1 MTNRTVRYCRCGTRL
16 ARDNQ
21 QHRCAACQSKTRG
34 LAAGPPDV
42 PANFWDTDEMRD
54 ALATWHMGQVVAAYR
69 HHRFHGRTIR
79 QEIVAGWVGITQAQL
94 SRIEGGP
101 AIKDLDRL
109 VQWARTLGIPAGL
122 LWFKLPEQ
130 PVRGAADA
138 QFGCHSEAGGS
149 GDGKDHAR
157 ETSPGVEDMHRRE
170 LLRLLSLAAPALTA
184 AGLEDR
190 LDLDRLEYV
199 GAEPRRLDAAA
210 LDAYG
215 SVNRQLWTAFISAKR
230 KSTVLPLVSRQLDTL
245 FRALREARGTATRI
259 RLSALSSELLQLAGE
274 VLFDGNH
281 YVDAANC
288 YVSAAVAGREATDFD
303 LWACAM
309 TRHAFISVYERQPAN
324 ALPLLDGAGRLAARG
339 DAALSTRYWID
350 AVVAE
355 AAAGVGDLDSC
366 ARALDRADRVAGLGG
381 QFQNGGWL
389 RFDGSRLAEQRGT
402 CYTQLHRPHLAEP
415 ALLEALDKDLS
426 LRRHGGVLVDL
437 AQVGVQLRDP
447 DRLVMYADAALVV
460 ARQTGSGVLTRRLQG
475 LRRQLGPFTIDRHV
489 GRIDREIRQFAD
501 PEADRA

>member
-16 ARDNQ
+16 ARDNR
-21 QHRCAACQSKTRG
+21 QHQCAACQSKTRG

-54 ALATWHMGQVVAAYR
+54 ALATWNMGQVIAAYR

-94 SRIEGGP
+94 SRIEGGS
-101 AIKDLDRL
+101 AMKDLDRL
-109 VQWARTLGIPAGL
+109 AQWARTLGIPSGL

-130 PVRGAADA
+130 SPRCGADE
-138 QFGCHSEAGGS
+138 QVGRHPEAGGG
-149 GDGKDHAR
+149 GDGQDHAR
-157 ETSPGVEDMHRRE
+157 ETSSGVEDMRRRE
-170 LLRLLSLAAPALTA
+170 LLRLLSLAAPALTT
-184 AGLEDR
+184 AGLAER

-199 GAEPRRLDAAA
+199 AAEPRRLDAAA

-215 SVNRQLWTAFISAKR
+215 AVNRQLWMAFGSAKR

-245 FRALREARGTATRI
+245 FGALREARGTATRSH
-259 RLSALSSELLQLAGE
+259 LCALGSELLQLAGE

-288 YVSAAVAGREATDFD
+288 YVSAAVAGREANDFD

-309 TRHAFISVYERQPAN
+309 TRHAFISVYERQPAH
-324 ALPLLDGAGRLAARG
+324 ALPMLDGAGRMAAHG
-339 DAALSTRYWID
+339 DAALSTKYWID
-350 AVVAE
+350 AVLAE

-366 ARALDRADRVAGLGG
+366 ARALDRAERVAGLGG

-402 CYTQLHRPHLAEP
+402 CYVQLRRPDLAEP

-437 AQVGVQLRDP
+437 AHVGAQLRDP

-460 ARQTGSGVLTRRLQG
+460 ARQTGSGVVTRRLHG
-475 LRRQLGPFTIDRHV
+475 LRRQLGSLTVDRHV
-489 GRIDREIRQFAD
+489 GRIDREIGQIADQRQ
-501 PEADRA
+501 

>member
-16 ARDNQ
+16 ARDNP
-21 QHRCAACQSKTRG
+21 QHQCAACQSKTRG

-42 PANFWDTDEMRD
+42 PVNFWDTDEMRD
-54 ALATWHMGQVVAAYR
+54 ALATWNMGQVIAAYR

-79 QEIVAGWVGITQAQL
+79 QELVAGWVGITQAQL
-94 SRIEGGP
+94 SRIEGGS
-101 AIKDLDRL
+101 AMKDLDRL
-109 VQWARTLGIPAGL
+109 AQWARTLGIPAGL

-130 PVRGAADA
+130 SARREADE
-138 QFGCHSEAGGS
+138 QIGRHPEAGGS
-149 GDGKDHAR
+149 GDGRDHACG
-157 ETSPGVEDMHRRE
+157 TPSGVEDMHRRE

-199 GAEPRRLDAAA
+199 AADPRRLDAAA
-210 LDAYG
+210 LDAYET
-215 SVNRQLWTAFISAKR
+215 VNRQLWTAFSSAKR

-245 FRALREARGTATRI
+245 FGALREARRTATRR
-259 RLSALSSELLQLAGE
+259 RLCALSGDLLQLAGE

-309 TRHAFISVYERQPAN
+309 TRHAFISVYERQPAH
-324 ALPLLDGAGRLAARG
+324 ALSMLDGAGRLAARG

-350 AVVAE
+350 AVLAE

-366 ARALDRADRVAGLGG
+366 ARALDRAERVSGLGG

-402 CYTQLHRPHLAEP
+402 CYVQLRRPDLAEP

-437 AQVGVQLRDP
+437 AHVGVQLRDP

-460 ARQTGSGVLTRRLQG
+460 ARQTGSGVITRRLHG
-475 LRRQLGPFTIDRHV
+475 LRRQLGSLTTDRHV
-489 GRIDREIRQFAD
+489 GRIDREIGQFAD
-501 PEADRA
+501 DRQ